1 MTEARLVL
9 VATLTVRVHA
19 LEEFREFERHA
30 ARVMARYGGAIERT
44 VFASVE
50 GAPDLAREIHVVT
63 FPNQA
68 AFERYRS
75 DPELTARAPERDRA
89 VVKTELVLGVDGP
102 DYGPA

>member
-1 MTEARLVL
+1 MSDERLVI
-9 VATLTVRVHA
+9 VATLTVRVAA
-19 LEEFREFERHA
+19 LAEFRAFERHA

-44 VFASVE
+44 VFATVD

-63 FPNQA
+63 FPNAA

-75 DPELTARAPERDRA
+75 DPELSARASDRDRA
-89 VVKTELVLGVDGP
+89 IVKTEIVTGVDGP